1 MSDFKTRL
9 AGEKIELNEKILKL
23 SEFTKSD
30 NFVTI
35 DKVQQSLLL
44 IQLKS
49 MQTYDQCLAARLSW
63 LD

>member
-44 IQLKS
+44 VQLKS